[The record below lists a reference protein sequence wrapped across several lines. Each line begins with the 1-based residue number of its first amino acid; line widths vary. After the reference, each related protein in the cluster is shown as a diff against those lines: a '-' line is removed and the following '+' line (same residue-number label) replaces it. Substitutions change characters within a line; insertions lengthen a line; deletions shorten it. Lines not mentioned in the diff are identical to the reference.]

1 MVGVYSAQGTLKG
14 DMDKTSAR
22 WKRVKDLFQA
32 ALDVEPSQRLAFLE
46 ENCPGEEIREEVE
59 VLLRSYQE
67 AGSFLNNPVV
77 NRLWE
82 DRATEASSDSEATCA
97 PLTTFPEAEVIE
109 PMAGRRL
116 GAYKIERRLGEGGM
130 AVVVLARRADDEFQ
144 KQVAIKLVQP
154 GFDNRELL
162 SRFRNERQTLA
173 DLDHPN
179 IVKLLDGGSTPE
191 GAPFLVMDYVEGKPI
206 ADYCDHH
213 KLCVGDRLRLFSK
226 VCEALQYA
234 HRKSI
239 VHRDLKP
246 SNILVSD
253 DGTPKVL
260 DFGIAK
266 VLSPQ
271 TSAQTLALTQ
281 TRTRCMT
288 PAYASPEQMRG
299 KPITTATDI
308 YSLGVVLYELLSGHR
323 PYRLKEHTAV
333 ELERA
338 ICEQEPELP
347 STAVSRVET
356 DITSSGIPVT
366 KTPEVVSQ
374 TREGSLE
381 KLRRRL
387 RGDLDNIVLKALQKE
402 PEGRYSSVEEFS
414 QDISRHLQHLPV
426 KVRRRTLIY
435 SASKFVRRRKAALSA
450 VLVLLIV
457 IAGAGAWTLYSFGI
471 PERFLK
477 GNSDTQIRSLAVLP
491 LVNLSG
497 DPAQE
502 YFSDGMTDSL
512 ITDLAQIATVRV
524 ISRTSVMRF
533 RKTDKTVPEIAKEL
547 NVDRIIE
554 GTVQRS
560 GDQVQINMQ
569 MIHGPTDRHVWA
581 QSYKGN
587 VSDLFAM
594 ERDVT
599 EDIVRQV
606 QSRLSAPRQ
615 RSLTQRKP
623 VDRKALELY
632 LKGNSYL
639 IEGER
644 SMSDDEKR
652 QAAEYFQQ
660 AIDIEPSFVPA
671 YIGLANAHDNRRI
684 GSSEDLALIRQ
695 AAEKVLALDPNSSD
709 ARCILANLKWSNFE
723 WAAAEEE
730 SRRAV
735 EANPNNANA
744 HDQLGMVLAGIGRL
758 DDALRELEIAQ
769 TLDPTGDHL
778 PLGLEIRGEYDQAR
792 AIILQRAKNSP
803 QDGVI
808 HYGLYRNYLASGKPK
823 ESIEEMEKALVLWG
837 MSDVAANMRQGYAA
851 SGYTGA
857 LRQLAKVLEQLQ
869 ASHAA
874 FVPENLAVIYAAVGE
889 KDKAFYWLD
898 QAYEHRE
905 KVSHDFGLTILKVD
919 PLLAPLHS
927 DPRFAQ
933 LLRRI
938 GLPDMQLSEP
948 KFRSKRNDDQRV
960 VSPGP

>member
-1 MVGVYSAQGTLKG
+1 M
-14 DMDKTSAR
+14 DMTPAE
-22 WKRVKDLFQA
+22 WNRVKELFQT
-32 ALDVEPSQRLAFLE
+32 ALDLDPSQRVAFLA
-46 ENCPGEEIREEVE
+46 ENCHDDQIRTEVE
-59 VLLRSYQE
+59 RLLRNYQE
-67 AGSFLNNPVV
+67 AASFFNDPALNP
-77 NRLWE
+77 LWE
-82 DRATEASSDSEATCA
+82 DRTTEGSSDSRAAST
-97 PLTTFPEAEVIE
+97 LFTTPFETEE
-109 PMAGRRL
+109 ENPMTGRRL
-116 GAYKIERRLGEGGM
+116 GAYKVVRCIGQGGM
-130 AVVVLARRADDEFQ
+130 AAVFLATRADDEYQ
-144 KQVAIKLVQP
+144 KQVAIKLVHQ
-154 GFDNRELL
+154 GLDSRELL
-162 SRFRNERQTLA
+162 SRFRKERQTLA

-179 IVKLLDGGSTPE
+179 IVKLLDGGSTQE
-191 GAPFLVMDYVEGKPI
+191 GAPFLVMDYVEGTPI
-206 ADYCDHH
+206 DEFCDHH

-246 SNILVSD
+246 SNILVTN

-266 VLSPQ
+266 VLSS
-271 TSAQTLALTQ
+271 TSAQTLTLTQ

-299 KPITTATDI
+299 KSITTATDI
-308 YSLGVVLYELLSGHR
+308 YSLGVMVYELLSGHR

-338 ICEQEPELP
+338 ICEQEPALP
-347 STAVSRVET
+347 STSVGRVET
-356 DITSSGIPVT
+356 DITSRGIPVT
-366 KTPEVVSQ
+366 KTPELVSQ
-374 TREGSLE
+374 TREGSPE

-414 QDISRHLQHLPV
+414 RDISRHLQHLPV
-426 KVRRRTLIY
+426 RVRRRTLIY
-435 SASKFVRRRKAALSA
+435 SASKFVWRHKAPLSA
-450 VLVLLIV
+450 ILFLLIV
-457 IAGAGAWTLYSFGI
+457 VAGAAAWTLYTFGI

-477 GNSDTQIRSLAVLP
+477 GNSDPQIRSLAVLP

-512 ITDLAQIATVRV
+512 ITNLAQIATAKV
-524 ISRTSVMRF
+524 ISRTSIMRF
-533 RKTDKTVPEIAKEL
+533 KKTDKTVPEIAKEL

-599 EDIVRQV
+599 EDIARQV

>member
-1 MVGVYSAQGTLKG
+1 M
-14 DMDKTSAR
+14 DMTPAE
-22 WKRVKDLFQA
+22 WNRVKELFQT
-32 ALDVEPSQRLAFLE
+32 ALDLDPSQRVAFLA
-46 ENCPGEEIREEVE
+46 ENCHDDQIRTEVE
-59 VLLRSYQE
+59 RLLRNYQE
-67 AGSFLNNPVV
+67 AASFFNDPALNP
-77 NRLWE
+77 LWE
-82 DRATEASSDSEATCA
+82 DRTTEGSSDSRAASTLFTT
-97 PLTTFPEAEVIE
+97 PLETEVE
-109 PMAGRRL
+109 DPMTGRRL
-116 GAYKIERRLGEGGM
+116 GDYRVVRRIGQGGM
-130 AVVVLARRADDEFQ
+130 AAVFLATRADDEYQ
-144 KQVAIKLVQP
+144 KQVAIKLVHQ
-154 GFDNRELL
+154 GLDSRELL
-162 SRFRNERQTLA
+162 SRFRKERQTLA

-179 IVKLLDGGSTPE
+179 IVKLLDGGSTQE
-191 GAPFLVMDYVEGKPI
+191 GAPFLVMDYVEGTPI
-206 ADYCDHH
+206 DEFCDHH

-246 SNILVSD
+246 SNILVTN

-266 VLSPQ
+266 VLSS
-271 TSAQTLALTQ
+271 TSAQTLTLTQ

-299 KPITTATDI
+299 KSITTATDI
-308 YSLGVVLYELLSGHR
+308 YSLGVMVYELLSGHR

-338 ICEQEPELP
+338 ICEQEPALP
-347 STAVSRVET
+347 STSVGRVET
-356 DITSSGIPVT
+356 DITSRGIPVT
-366 KTPEVVSQ
+366 KTPELVSQ
-374 TREGSLE
+374 TREGSPE

-402 PEGRYSSVEEFS
+402 PERRYSSVEEFS
-414 QDISRHLQHLPV
+414 RDISRHLQHLPV
-426 KVRRRTLIY
+426 RVRRRTLIY
-435 SASKFVRRRKAALSA
+435 SASKFVWRHKAPLSA
-450 VLVLLIV
+450 ILFLLIV
-457 IAGAGAWTLYSFGI
+457 VAGAAAWTLYTFGI

-477 GNSDTQIRSLAVLP
+477 GNSDPQIRSLAVLP

-512 ITDLAQIATVRV
+512 ITNLAQIATAKV
-524 ISRTSVMRF
+524 ISRTSIMRF
-533 RKTDKTVPEIAKEL
+533 KKTDKTVPEIAKEL

-599 EDIVRQV
+599 EDIARQV

-615 RSLTQRKP
+615 RSLTQPKP

-632 LKGNSYL
+632 LKGNSYV

>member
-1 MVGVYSAQGTLKG
+1 M
-14 DMDKTSAR
+14 DMTPAE
-22 WKRVKDLFQA
+22 WNRVKELFQT
-32 ALDVEPSQRLAFLE
+32 ALDLDPSQRVAFLA
-46 ENCPGEEIREEVE
+46 ENCHDDQIRTEVE
-59 VLLRSYQE
+59 RLLRNYQE
-67 AGSFLNNPVV
+67 AASFFNDPALNP
-77 NRLWE
+77 LWE
-82 DRATEASSDSEATCA
+82 DRTTEGSSDSRAAST
-97 PLTTFPEAEVIE
+97 LFTTPFETEE
-109 PMAGRRL
+109 ENPMTGRRL
-116 GAYKIERRLGEGGM
+116 GAYKVVRCIGQGGM
-130 AVVVLARRADDEFQ
+130 AAVFLATRADDEYQ
-144 KQVAIKLVQP
+144 KQVAIKLVHQ
-154 GFDNRELL
+154 GLDSRELL
-162 SRFRNERQTLA
+162 SRFRKERQTLA

-179 IVKLLDGGSTPE
+179 IVKLLDGGSTQE
-191 GAPFLVMDYVEGKPI
+191 GAPFLVMDYVEGTPI
-206 ADYCDHH
+206 DEFCDHH

-246 SNILVSD
+246 SNILVTN

-266 VLSPQ
+266 VLSS
-271 TSAQTLALTQ
+271 TSAQTLTLTQ

-299 KPITTATDI
+299 KSITTATDI
-308 YSLGVVLYELLSGHR
+308 YSLGVMVYELLSGHR

-338 ICEQEPELP
+338 ICEQEPALP
-347 STAVSRVET
+347 STSVGRVET
-356 DITSSGIPVT
+356 DITSRGIPVT
-366 KTPEVVSQ
+366 KTPELVSQ
-374 TREGSLE
+374 TREGSPE

-402 PEGRYSSVEEFS
+402 PERRYSSVEEFS
-414 QDISRHLQHLPV
+414 RDISRHLQHLPV
-426 KVRRRTLIY
+426 RVRRRTLIY
-435 SASKFVRRRKAALSA
+435 SASKFVWRHKAPLSA
-450 VLVLLIV
+450 ILFLLIV
-457 IAGAGAWTLYSFGI
+457 VAGAAAWTLYTFGI

-477 GNSDTQIRSLAVLP
+477 GNSDPQIRSLAVLP

-512 ITDLAQIATVRV
+512 ITNLAQIATAKV
-524 ISRTSVMRF
+524 ISRTSIMRF
-533 RKTDKTVPEIAKEL
+533 KKTDKTVPEIAKEL

-599 EDIVRQV
+599 EDIARQV

-615 RSLTQRKP
+615 RSLTQPKP

-632 LKGNSYL
+632 LKGNSYV

>member
-1 MVGVYSAQGTLKG
+1 M
-14 DMDKTSAR
+14 DMTPAE
-22 WKRVKDLFQA
+22 WNRVKELFQT
-32 ALDVEPSQRLAFLE
+32 ALDLDPSQRVAFLA
-46 ENCPGEEIREEVE
+46 ENCHDDQIRTEVE
-59 VLLRSYQE
+59 RLLRNYQE
-67 AGSFLNNPVV
+67 AASFFNDPALNP
-77 NRLWE
+77 LWE
-82 DRATEASSDSEATCA
+82 DRTTEGSSDSRAASTLFTSPFET
-97 PLTTFPEAEVIE
+97 EEE
-109 PMAGRRL
+109 KPMTGRRL
-116 GAYKIERRLGEGGM
+116 GAYKVVRCIGQGGM
-130 AVVVLARRADDEFQ
+130 AAVFLATRADDEYQ
-144 KQVAIKLVQP
+144 KQVAIKLVHQ
-154 GFDNRELL
+154 GLDSRELL

-191 GAPFLVMDYVEGKPI
+191 GAPFLVMDYVEGTAI
-206 ADYCDHH
+206 DEYCDHH

-246 SNILVSD
+246 SNILVTN

-271 TSAQTLALTQ
+271 TSAQTLTLTQ

-299 KPITTATDI
+299 KPVTTATDI

-323 PYRLKEHTAV
+323 PYRLKEHTAL

-338 ICEQEPELP
+338 ICEQEPEPP

-356 DITSSGIPVT
+356 EITSSGIPVT
-366 KTPEVVSQ
+366 KTPELVSQ
-374 TREGSLE
+374 TREGSPE

-402 PEGRYSSVEEFS
+402 PERRYSSVEEFS
-414 QDISRHLQHLPV
+414 QDISQHLQHLPV
-426 KVRRRTLIY
+426 RVRRRTLIY
-435 SASKFVRRRKAALSA
+435 SVSKFVLRHKAPLGA
-450 VLVLLIV
+450 VLFLLIV
-457 IAGAGAWTLYSFGI
+457 VAGAAAWTLYSFGI

-477 GNSDTQIRSLAVLP
+477 SNSGTQIRSLAVLP

-502 YFSDGMTDSL
+502 YFADGMTDTL

-524 ISRTSVMRF
+524 ISRTSIMRF

-560 GDQVQINMQ
+560 GDQVQINVQ

-615 RSLTQRKP
+615 GSLTQPKP

-632 LKGNSYL
+632 LEGNYYL
-639 IEGER
+639 IGGEQ
-644 SMSDDEKR
+644 SMSDDEKK

-671 YIGLANAHDNRRI
+671 YIGLADAHDNRRI
-684 GSSEDLALIRQ
+684 GSSEDLALRRQ

-709 ARCILANLKWSNFE
+709 ARVILAGLEWCNFE
-723 WAAAEEE
+723 WTAAEEE

-744 HDQLGMVLAGIGRL
+744 HDMFGMVLASTERL

-808 HYGLYRNYLASGKPK
+808 HYELYRNYLASGKPK
-823 ESIEEMEKALVLWG
+823 ESIEEMEKALVLFG
-837 MSDVAANMRQGYAA
+837 MSDIAASIRQRYAA
-851 SGYTGA
+851 SDYTGA
-857 LRQLAKVLEQLQ
+857 LRELAKALEQLQ

-905 KVSHDFGLTILKVD
+905 KVSHDFGLQILKVD

-938 GLPDMQLSEP
+938 GLPDVQLSEP
-948 KFRSKRNDDQRV
+948 RFRPKRNNDERV

>member
-1 MVGVYSAQGTLKG
+1 M
-14 DMDKTSAR
+14 DMTPAE
-22 WKRVKDLFQA
+22 WNRVKELFQT
-32 ALDVEPSQRLAFLE
+32 ALDLDPSQRVAFLA
-46 ENCPGEEIREEVE
+46 ENCHDDQIRTEVE
-59 VLLRSYQE
+59 RLLRNYQE
-67 AGSFLNNPVV
+67 AASFFNDPALNP
-77 NRLWE
+77 LWE
-82 DRATEASSDSEATCA
+82 DRTTEGSSDSRAAST
-97 PLTTFPEAEVIE
+97 LFTTPFETEE
-109 PMAGRRL
+109 ENPMTGRRL
-116 GAYKIERRLGEGGM
+116 GAYKVVRCIGQGGM
-130 AVVVLARRADDEFQ
+130 AAVFLATRADDEYQ
-144 KQVAIKLVQP
+144 KQVAIKLVHQ
-154 GFDNRELL
+154 GLDSRELL
-162 SRFRNERQTLA
+162 SRFRKERQTLA

-179 IVKLLDGGSTPE
+179 IVKLLDGGSTQE
-191 GAPFLVMDYVEGKPI
+191 GAPFLVMDYVEGTPI
-206 ADYCDHH
+206 DEFCDHH

-246 SNILVSD
+246 SNILVTN

-266 VLSPQ
+266 VLSS
-271 TSAQTLALTQ
+271 TSAQTLTLTQ

-288 PAYASPEQMRG
+288 PAYASPEQMCG

-338 ICEQEPELP
+338 ICEQEPALP
-347 STAVSRVET
+347 STSVGRVET
-356 DITSSGIPVT
+356 DITSRGIPVT
-366 KTPEVVSQ
+366 KTPELVSQ
-374 TREGSLE
+374 TREGSPE

-402 PEGRYSSVEEFS
+402 PERRYSSVEEFS
-414 QDISRHLQHLPV
+414 RDISRHLQHLPV
-426 KVRRRTLIY
+426 RVRRRTLIY
-435 SASKFVRRRKAALSA
+435 SASKFVWRHKAPLSA
-450 VLVLLIV
+450 ILFLLIV
-457 IAGAGAWTLYSFGI
+457 VAGAAAWTLYTFGI

-477 GNSDTQIRSLAVLP
+477 GNSDPQIRSLAVLP

-512 ITDLAQIATVRV
+512 ITNLAQIATAKV
-524 ISRTSVMRF
+524 ISRTSIMRF
-533 RKTDKTVPEIAKEL
+533 KKTDKTVPEIAKEL